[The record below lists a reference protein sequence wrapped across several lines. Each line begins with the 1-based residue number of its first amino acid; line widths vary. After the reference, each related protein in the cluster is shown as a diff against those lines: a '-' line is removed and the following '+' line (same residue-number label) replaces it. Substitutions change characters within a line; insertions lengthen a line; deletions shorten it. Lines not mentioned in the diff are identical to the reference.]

1 MKANSP
7 SKPANSRGRTE
18 SGPQTMS
25 SGMSAEWA
33 DSNLVLE
40 ADSIIGSSAHPSLYR
55 PDDAEAPSISR
66 SAPEELGKFGRYTLK
81 LRIGGGGIGTVYA
94 AHDPVLSRLVALKT
108 LNIDVGVGE
117 ERESFN
123 ALFLNEARAA
133 AALSHPYIVPVFDAG
148 ISDQGPYIAME
159 LLRGRDL
166 QQLRDDGWRPSPT
179 QTVLIIGRVAH
190 ALAYAH
196 SKGIVHRD
204 IKPANIFM
212 VANSQPRVLDFGI
225 ARVTDGRGVLKE
237 GEMVFASP
245 LYMSPEQAQQ
255 LPMDRRSDVFSLGVV
270 LYEMLCNQRPFSGR
284 TLEEITKAV
293 VEGKHVPIDKIDPKL
308 SPELARIVDK
318 ALEKNP
324 VKRHQSASS
333 LARDLREWLE
343 DDRLGLNRAP
353 VKKAA
358 TSWKSPRNLAIAGAA
373 VAGVALVAWVALSPP
388 SEPVR
393 PPPLVTRPPVSDT
406 QPAPQAARPPSPSTA
421 QTPVAAPPVVANR
434 QLGADPRKEQQRRT
448 ELIDRDSRAVSTVGL
463 PPNVGLVQLAISPF
477 GHVEVDGRPAGL
489 SPPLLELKLSE
500 GRHQITV
507 RYADFPIYSETVEVK
522 AGRAVSLRHSFGQ

>member
-1 MKANSP
+1 
-7 SKPANSRGRTE
+7 
-18 SGPQTMS
+18 
-25 SGMSAEWA
+25 MSAEWA

-40 ADSIIGSSAHPSLYR
+40 ADSIIASSAPPSLYR

-66 SAPEELGKFGRYTLK
+66 AAPQELGKFGRYTLK

-284 TLEEITKAV
+284 NLEEITKSV
-293 VEGKHVPIDKIDPKL
+293 VEGKHVPIDKVDPKL

-353 VKKAA
+353 VKTAA
-358 TSWKSPRNLAIAGAA
+358 TSWKSPRNLAVAGAA
-373 VAGVALVAWVALSPP
+373 VAGAALVAWIALSPS

-393 PPPLVTRPPVSDT
+393 PPPLVTRPPAADT
-406 QPAPQAARPPSPSTA
+406 QAPLPGARPPQTNTA
-421 QTPVAAPPVVANR
+421 QTPAAQPQQAGANR
-434 QLGADPRKEQQRRT
+434 QLGAEPRKEQPRRA
-448 ELIDRDSRAVSTVGL
+448 ELIGRDSRAVSTVGL

-477 GHVEVDGRPAGL
+477 GHVEVNGRPAGL
-489 SPPLLELKLSE
+489 SPPLLELKLPE

-522 AGRAVSLRHSFGQ
+522 AGRAVTLRHTFGS